1 MSGSD
6 FVKVF
11 YYFFIVMNTG
21 LAIFKLK
28 FLLYFFLINKLL
40 NNVIP
45 INYFKNLFYLDTFLL
60 DNKQN
65 YQINSAVGQYQ

>member
-1 MSGSD
+1 M
-6 FVKVF
+6 KVF

-21 LAIFKLK
+21 LAIFKL
-28 FLLYFFLINKLL
+28 LLYFFLINKLL
-40 NNVIP
+40 NNVIQ
-45 INYFKNLFYLDTFLL
+45 INYFKNLFYLDAFLL